1 MRIDNPIRSAGLAY
15 FGVILLWVFWLVCT
29 SSTYIGFGG
38 DQIGLLADLKIFN
51 PSIAFGE
58 LRLLDFGWKYLMW
71 AFNFSDRN
79 IIFMNIMVPIFV
91 NTISA
96 LIAMRFWIE
105 RTQPHPGLA
114 FLATVLVVAEPL
126 TLSLT
131 LSGHFFWLPHLSFLV
146 ATRTFNRPLW
156 VVCSAAVALG
166 VLNPYLTI
174 IYFIFVVGFV
184 VGTHD
189 QSRNKVLLF
198 VLCLIIIKLGFN
210 YLAPDF
216 TSWLFNRDF
225 GSPDRAQVSGIFPG
239 NFFMPGIG
247 TLAGYFSQEFKN
259 NYFIYLNVLESNYSL
274 LGLLSFFF
282 IASYSIKVV
291 AYLGAFSFIYAL
303 FLFPPETKFFPGLIF
318 PSLLLDILVPE
329 MNIFSRLTYGL
340 YISLVL
346 LLLVNAESVSF
357 KQVSSR
363 IRMFLAWIFVFVFV
377 VPVNP
382 PRGSLELAM
391 ISVPECAIE
400 PNQAPRASFDYWSSY
415 YTRYYGRQILVK
427 PILAKSG
434 QLLFCLRND

>member
-1 MRIDNPIRSAGLAY
+1 MIGSPIRSVGCAFL
-15 FGVILLWVFWLVCT
+15 VLVLLWVSWLSCVPA
-29 SSTYIGFGG
+29 TYIGFGG
-38 DQIGLLADLKIFN
+38 DQIGLLADLRVFN
-51 PSIAFGE
+51 PATAFAE
-58 LRLLDFGWKYLMW
+58 LRLLDFGWKYLLW
-71 AFNFSDRN
+71 ALNLTDRQ
-79 IIFMNIMVPIFV
+79 ILFMNIMVPILV

-114 FLATVLVVAEPL
+114 FLATALVVAEPL

-146 ATRTFNRPLW
+146 ATRTFTRPLW
-156 VVCSAAVALG
+156 IVCSAALALG

-184 VGTHD
+184 VEAHD
-189 QSRNKVLLF
+189 QSRTKVLLF
-198 VLCLIIIKLGFN
+198 VLCLVIIKLGFN

-216 TSWLFNRDF
+216 TSWLLNRDF
-225 GSPDRAQVSGIFPG
+225 GSPDRAQISGIFPG

-247 TLAGYFSQEFKN
+247 TLAGYFSQDFKN
-259 NYFIYLNVLESNYSL
+259 NYFIYLNVPESNYSL

-282 IASYSIKVV
+282 IASYRIKVV
-291 AYLGAFSFIYAL
+291 VRLGAFLLIYAL
-303 FLFPPETKFFPGLIF
+303 FLFPPETSFVPGLIF
-318 PSLLLDILVPE
+318 PSILLDILVPE

-340 YISLVL
+340 YVSLVL
-346 LLLVNAESVSF
+346 ILLVNAESVNF

-363 IRMFLAWIFVFVFV
+363 IRMVLAWIFVLVFV

-391 ISVPECAIE
+391 ITVPECAIE
-400 PNQAPRASFDYWSSY
+400 PNQAPRPYFDYWSSY
-415 YTRYYGRQILVK
+415 YTKYYGRKILVK
-427 PILAKSG
+427 PTLAENG
-434 QLLFCLRND
+434 QLLFCIDNN